1 MHRLN
6 MSFLKK
12 LNLSI
17 GKKKEEEYEEDVP
30 EEDEEVENEE
40 EGEEEEEAGE
50 VPISKMNY
58 GVT

>member
-30 EEDEEVENEE
+30 EEDEEVENE
-40 EGEEEEEAGE
+40 
-50 VPISKMNY
+50 
-58 GVT
+58 